1 MINLSLTDLIQ
12 MVCLSRS
19 DIVIRVRSGG
29 TEGVICI
36 KKGQVLHAETNTLRG
51 EGAFL
56 EILRWKDG
64 VFEIQSSGNVASSSI
79 DKPWEH
85 LLLEAMREHDERL
98 DEGRSEPSVDGVEI
112 TVPQSIPL
120 LGVENVAAR
129 VDIAGDHGEE
139 DDQPSGSEIGDARP
153 GTASPRILRVLV
165 VDDSTFFTRQLKR
178 LIEADQDIEVVGIAA
193 NGREA
198 LDFLSS
204 NPAVDVITLDIQMPV
219 MQGDTALKHIMI
231 RHAVPVVIMSAL
243 NPGQISKVMEFLQLG
258 AVDFVAK
265 PEAHEDATEYGS
277 RLRALIRGAALAEVS
292 CFKRFRRSDQLTGP
306 DHQTGREPG
315 ERVLL
320 LIGAEG
326 AHMEWPR
333 LPLRRLCSRGIVLGM
348 QRISASLLPG
358 FADCLGELSGTATV
372 PIADGGSLRPGA
384 LHLGNAGI
392 DADFT
397 LRSDPFRLDMEVC
410 SSRSLSWSAGLSS
423 WMGRLSTA
431 LGGRLSVCILSG
443 SEPLSDEVL
452 SGLMINGSRVIV
464 PSTPTIVCKRMMQG
478 VERFVREN
486 PLSFNS
492 ASYENLTEVWAENA
506 SHE

>member
-19 DIVIRVRSGG
+19 DIVIRVRSGA
-29 TEGVICI
+29 TDGVICI

-64 VFEIQSSGNVASSSI
+64 MFEIQSSGNVALSSI

-98 DEGRSEPSVDGVEI
+98 DEGSSEPSVDGVEI
-112 TVPQSIPL
+112 AVPKSIPL
-120 LGVENVAAR
+120 LGAENVATR
-129 VDIAGDHGEE
+129 VDIAGDHWEGHNLSAGL
-139 DDQPSGSEIGDARP
+139 DPADTQP
-153 GTASPRILRVLV
+153 GTTSPRIIRVLV

-198 LDFLSS
+198 VDFLSR
-204 NPAVDVITLDIQMPV
+204 NPSVDVITLDIQMPV
-219 MQGDTALKHIMI
+219 MQGDTTLKHIMI
-231 RHAVPVVIMSAL
+231 RHAVPVVMMSAL

-265 PEAHEDATEYGS
+265 PEAHEDATEYGG

-292 CFKRFRRSDQLTGP
+292 CFKRFRRSDLHTGS
-306 DHQTGREPG
+306 DHQTGLEQG

-320 LIGAEG
+320 LVGAEG

-333 LPLRRLCSRGIVLGM
+333 LPLRRLCSRGIVLGV

-358 FADCLGELSGTATV
+358 FADCLSELSGTLTV
-372 PIADGGSLRPGA
+372 PIGDGSSMRTGV

-392 DADFT
+392 DADFS
-397 LRSDPFRLDMEVC
+397 LRSEPFRLDVEAR
-410 SSRSLSWSAGLSS
+410 SSGSLSWSAGLSS

-431 LGGRLSVCILSG
+431 LGGRLSVCVLSG
-443 SEPLSDEVL
+443 SEPISDEVL
-452 SGLMINGSRVIV
+452 NGLMINESRLII
-464 PSTPTIVCKRMMQG
+464 PSTPTIVCKRMIQG
-478 VERFVREN
+478 VQRYARGKSRGIT
-486 PLSFNS
+486 P
-492 ASYENLTEVWAENA
+492 ASYENLTEVWADNA
-506 SHE
+506 SQE